1 MTQNPRNSNNK
12 NTSHEANNKTDKPTP
27 KRRTTRPYTPPKP
40 QKTPLRAKVKNSAHN
55 TASKVNRENLHDK
68 VASFFNSDADTPLP
82 APKTR
87 HRATAIA
94 GTTLIAIGG
103 LATMGAVVTLPNFS
117 PFSTQRTCATELA
130 RWDELAEHIDSTAD
144 EAEEKLARV
153 REKDRD
159 SADPLYGFF
168 GEESHQET
176 AKNLEQAIADARD
189 LDINALRPSCPN
201 SQGTIRLAMRPL
213 VDEAQ
218 PLDNLYDNLKNN
230 TKHYAHVFYCRAGN
244 TEHEAISDAVITQ
257 QRRLDDLEATITGA
271 KNNLKAARDL
281 DTTRVDE
288 IEDTF
293 ELDKDKVSEIEDTI
307 SHTTQLIHD
316 HRDKL
321 EAVTT
326 DTEMRCDTYEEA
338 QETYDINH
346 KGTTVTADAEKV
358 INELTPKADDA
369 ATQAQNFKNDAQRDL
384 DTRKA
389 NLAEKKERERIEKQ
403 RQEEEKQRNKE
414 LVASLS
420 LEDLEILYDD
430 SSLIPTGVTRA
441 DVKDL
446 ITERKK
452 AQEELEAE
460 NTTTTNPP
468 EEVIVPENDEPGLS
482 YEERKKQALQKRLNE
497 RPTPNRIAPEEEDTE
512 PDDSGLSVTRISPE
526 S

>member
-1 MTQNPRNSNNK
+1 MTQNPRNLNNK
-12 NTSHEANNKTDKPTP
+12 NTSHGANNKTDKPAP

-40 QKTPLRAKVKNSAHN
+40 KKEPLRSKVKNSAQS
-55 TASKVNRENLHDK
+55 AAAKVNRTSVHDK
-68 VASFFNSDADTPLP
+68 ITGFFDSDTPTPLTTP
-82 APKTR
+82 QTR
-87 HRATAIA
+87 RRATAIA

-117 PFSTQRTCATELA
+117 PFGTQRTCATELA
-130 RWDELAEHIDSTAD
+130 RWDELANHIDSTAN
-144 EAEEKLARV
+144 EAEEKLASI

-168 GEESHQET
+168 GDESHQET

-189 LDINALRPSCPN
+189 LDIDALRPSCPN

-257 QRRLDDLEATITGA
+257 LRRLDDLEATITGA

-346 KGTTVTADAEKV
+346 KGTTVTTDTAHTLDEAF
-358 INELTPKADDA
+358 PKAEEA
-369 ATQAQNFKNDAQRDL
+369 AEQATNFKNDAQHDL

-414 LVASLS
+414 LVASLG

-430 SSLIPTGVTRA
+430 SSLIPNGVTRA
-441 DVKDL
+441 DIKDL
-446 ITERKK
+446 ITERKE
-452 AQEELEAE
+452 AQEQLEAE
-460 NTTTTNPP
+460 NDSTP
-468 EEVIVPENDEPGLS
+468 EEVITPEEKTQPELS

-497 RPTPNRIAPEEEDTE
+497 RPTQQRITPEDNTRPEDSDLT
-512 PDDSGLSVTRISPE
+512 VTRISPE
-526 S
+526 

>member
-1 MTQNPRNSNNK
+1 MTQNPRNPNNK
-12 NTSHEANNKTDKPTP
+12 NTSHGANNKTDKPAP

-40 QKTPLRAKVKNSAHN
+40 KKEPLRSKVKNSAQS
-55 TASKVNRENLHDK
+55 TAAKVNRTSIHDK
-68 VASFFNSDADTPLP
+68 ITGFFDSNTPTPP
-82 APKTR
+82 ATPQTR
-87 HRATAIA
+87 RRATAIA

-117 PFSTQRTCATELA
+117 PFGTQRTCATELA
-130 RWDELAEHIDSTAD
+130 RWDELATHIKTTAD
-144 EAEEKLARV
+144 EAEEKLESV

-168 GEESHQET
+168 GDESHQET
-176 AKNLEQAIADARD
+176 AEDLEQAITEARD
-189 LDINALRPSCPN
+189 LDIEKLKPSCPN

-230 TKHYAHVFYCRAGN
+230 TKHYAHVFYCRAGEA
-244 TEHEAISDAVITQ
+244 EHETINEAVTTQ
-257 QRRLDDLEATITGA
+257 LRRLDDLEATITGA

-346 KGTTVTADAEKV
+346 KGTTVTADAAK
-358 INELTPKADDA
+358 IIDELTPKADDA

-414 LVASLS
+414 LIASLG

-482 YEERKKQALQKRLNE
+482 YEERKKQALQKRLNK
-497 RPTPNRIAPEEEDTE
+497 RPTPNRIAPEEDTE